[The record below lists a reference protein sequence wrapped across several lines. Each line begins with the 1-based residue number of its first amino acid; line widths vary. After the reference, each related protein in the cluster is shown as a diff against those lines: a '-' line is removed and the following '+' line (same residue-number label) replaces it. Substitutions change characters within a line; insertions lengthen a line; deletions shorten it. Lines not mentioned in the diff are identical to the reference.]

1 MLSRLFIKNFILI
14 DELSLEFDNGLNII
28 TGETGAG
35 KSIMISA
42 IDIALGAK
50 ASKELIKTGE
60 TKALIEL
67 TISNVS
73 DKLTSFYE
81 NYGIDNLG
89 DELVVTREITVSG
102 SRIKVNGSM
111 VNQEAVKF
119 LREIFVDI
127 HSQHEMYTFMKP
139 RCHIT
144 LLDNYAKSTL
154 QPYLDEY
161 GMVWQNYL
169 SLKNRL
175 ENIKNSNKLTES
187 QIDFLKFQ
195 IKEIEDAEI
204 KSEVEDEELS
214 QEINILENAEKL
226 KELSGSISWAISNDD
241 ESILEGL
248 SKIKKNLSAITAL
261 EPSLSETETELINV
275 MESVKNIASVL
286 RDYSQNLDND
296 TERLNILQE
305 RLFLLDK
312 LKRKYG
318 GTLTA
323 VLDTLF
329 ECRKELSSVE
339 TNEADEVQLEK
350 DLEQTVDKLK
360 KLALEITEKRKTYA
374 EVLSC
379 MISEKLAALELPKAK
394 FLIDIR
400 PTELNSS
407 GADDVE
413 FLISTNIS
421 EVPKPLVK
429 VASGGEISRV
439 MLALKVIFAQSDN
452 IDTVIFDE
460 IDTGISGK
468 AAQSVADEVKE
479 LAKYRQIIM
488 ITHQAIIASR
498 SDRHFYVAKSQDDS
512 TKVFVKVLSAE
523 EKINAVAELAGGVLS
538 DESIEFA
545 KTLIH

>member
-14 DELSLEFDNGLNII
+14 DELLLEFDKGLNII

-35 KSIMISA
+35 KSIIINA
-42 IDIALGAK
+42 IDIVFGAK

-60 TKALIEL
+60 TKAVIEL
-67 TISNVS
+67 TVANTSE
-73 DKLTSFYE
+73 KLSSFYE
-81 NYGIDNLG
+81 AYGIDNLG
-89 DELVVTREITVSG
+89 DEIIITKEITQSG
-102 SRIKVNGSM
+102 TRTKVNGSM
-111 VNQEAVKF
+111 VSQEAVRF
-119 LREIFVDI
+119 LREIFIDI

-139 RCHIT
+139 KCHIT

-154 QPYLDEY
+154 QPYLEEY
-161 GMVWQNYL
+161 KLVWQNYQN
-169 SLKNRL
+169 LKSKL
-175 ENIKNSNKLTES
+175 ENIKNSNQLTEA

-195 IKEIEDAEI
+195 INEIESAEI
-204 KSEVEDEELS
+204 KSDNEDEVLA
-214 QEINILENAEKL
+214 QEINILENAERL

-248 SKIKKNLSAITAL
+248 SKVKKNLSAITAL
-261 EPSLSETETELINV
+261 EPSLADTEVELINV
-275 MESVKNIASVL
+275 MDSVKNIASVL

-296 TERLNILQE
+296 TEKLNNLQE
-305 RLFLLDK
+305 RQFLLDK

-318 GTLTA
+318 GSLSS

-329 ECRKELSSVE
+329 ASQKELASVE
-339 TNEADEVQLEK
+339 TNEADEEQLK
-350 DLEQTVDKLK
+350 IDLEQVLSKLH
-360 KLALEITEKRKTYA
+360 KLAEKITELRKTYA

-379 MISEKLAALELPKAK
+379 MISEKLTSLELPKVK
-394 FLIDIR
+394 FLIDVR
-400 PTELNSS
+400 PSELNTI

-421 EVPKPLVK
+421 ELPKPLIK

-498 SDRHFYVAKSQDDS
+498 SDRHFYVSKLQDDL
-512 TKVFVKVLSAE
+512 TKISVKILSAE
-523 EKINAVAELAGGVLS
+523 DKIKAVAELAGGVLS
-538 DESIEFA
+538 DVSIEFA
-545 KTLIH
+545 KTLIK

>member
-14 DELSLEFDNGLNII
+14 DELLLEFDKGLNII

-35 KSIMISA
+35 KSIIINA
-42 IDIALGAK
+42 IDIVFGAK

-60 TKALIEL
+60 TKAVIEL
-67 TISNVS
+67 TVANTSE
-73 DKLTSFYE
+73 KLSSFYE
-81 NYGIDNLG
+81 AYGIDNLG
-89 DELVVTREITVSG
+89 DEIIITKEITQSG
-102 SRIKVNGSM
+102 TRTKINGSM
-111 VNQEAVKF
+111 VSQEAVRF
-119 LREIFVDI
+119 LREIFIDI

-139 RCHIT
+139 KCHIT

-154 QPYLDEY
+154 QPYLEEY
-161 GMVWQNYL
+161 KLVWQNYQN
-169 SLKNRL
+169 LKSKL
-175 ENIKNSNKLTES
+175 ENIKNSNQLTEA

-195 IKEIEDAEI
+195 INEIESAEI
-204 KSEVEDEELS
+204 KSDNEDEELA
-214 QEINILENAEKL
+214 QEINILENAERL

-248 SKIKKNLSAITAL
+248 SKVKKNLSAITAL
-261 EPSLSETETELINV
+261 EPSLADTEVELINV
-275 MESVKNIASVL
+275 MDSVKNIASVL

-296 TERLNILQE
+296 TERLNNLQE
-305 RLFLLDK
+305 RQFLLDK

-318 GTLTA
+318 GSLSS

-329 ECRKELSSVE
+329 ASQKELASVE
-339 TNEADEVQLEK
+339 TNEADEEQLK
-350 DLEQTVDKLK
+350 IDLEQVLSKLH
-360 KLALEITEKRKTYA
+360 KLAEKITELRKTYA

-379 MISEKLAALELPKAK
+379 MISEKLTSLELPKVK
-394 FLIDIR
+394 FLIDVR
-400 PTELNSS
+400 PSELNTI

-421 EVPKPLVK
+421 ELPKPLIK

-498 SDRHFYVAKSQDDS
+498 SDRHFYVSKLQDDL
-512 TKVFVKVLSAE
+512 TKISVKILSAE
-523 EKINAVAELAGGVLS
+523 DKIKAVAELAGGVLS
-538 DESIEFA
+538 DVSIEFA
-545 KTLIH
+545 KTLIK

>member
-1 MLSRLFIKNFILI
+1 MLTRLFIKNFILI
-14 DELSLEFDNGLNII
+14 DELVLEFDNGLNII

-35 KSIMISA
+35 KSIIINA

-60 TKALIEL
+60 TKAVIEL
-67 TISNVS
+67 TLGNAAN
-73 DKLTSFYE
+73 KLASFYDDF
-81 NYGIDNLG
+81 GVDNLG
-89 DELVVTREITVSG
+89 EEVIITREITQSG
-102 SRIKVNGSM
+102 SRIKINGSM

-139 RCHIT
+139 KCHIT
-144 LLDNYAKSTL
+144 LLDNYAKATL
-154 QPYLDEY
+154 QSYLDEY
-161 GMVWQNYL
+161 RLVWQNYL
-169 SLKNRL
+169 NLKSRL
-175 ENIKNSNKLTES
+175 ENIKNSNRLTES

-204 KSEVEDEELS
+204 KTETEDEELT
-214 QEINILENAEKL
+214 QEINVLENAEKL

-248 SKIKKNLSAITAL
+248 SQIRKNLSAIVAL
-261 EPSLSETETELINV
+261 EPSLGETETELINV
-275 MESVKNIASVL
+275 MDSVKNIASVL

-296 TERLNILQE
+296 TERLNLLQE

-318 GTLTA
+318 GSLKS
-323 VLDTLF
+323 VMETLF
-329 ECRKELSSVE
+329 ESQKELSSVE
-339 TNEADEVQLEK
+339 TNEADEIQLEK
-350 DLEQTVDKLK
+350 DLETVHEKLK
-360 KLALEITEKRKTYA
+360 KLAAEITEKRKTYA

-379 MISEKLAALELPKAK
+379 MISEKLAALELPKAR

-400 PTELNSS
+400 PAELNSS

-421 EVPKPLVK
+421 EAPKPLVK

-439 MLALKVIFAQSDN
+439 MLALKVIFAQSDD

-468 AAQSVADEVKE
+468 AAQSVAVEVKE
-479 LAKYRQIIM
+479 LAKYRQILM

-498 SDRHFYVAKSQDDS
+498 SDRHFYVAKSQEDS
-512 TKVFVKVLSAE
+512 TKVSVKVLSAE

-538 DESIEFA
+538 DVSIEFA

>member
-14 DELSLEFDNGLNII
+14 DELLLEFDKGLNII

-35 KSIMISA
+35 KSIIINA
-42 IDIALGAK
+42 IDIVFGAK

-60 TKALIEL
+60 TKAVIEL
-67 TISNVS
+67 TVANTSE
-73 DKLTSFYE
+73 KLSSFYE
-81 NYGIDNLG
+81 AYGIDNLG
-89 DELVVTREITVSG
+89 DEIIITKEITQSG
-102 SRIKVNGSM
+102 TRTKVNGSM
-111 VNQEAVKF
+111 VSQEAVRF
-119 LREIFVDI
+119 LREIFIDI

-139 RCHIT
+139 KCHIT

-154 QPYLDEY
+154 QPYLEEY
-161 GMVWQNYL
+161 KLVWQNYQN
-169 SLKNRL
+169 LKSKL
-175 ENIKNSNKLTES
+175 ENIKNSNQLTEA

-195 IKEIEDAEI
+195 INEIESAEI
-204 KSEVEDEELS
+204 KSDNEDEVLA
-214 QEINILENAEKL
+214 QEINILENAERL

-248 SKIKKNLSAITAL
+248 SKVKKNLSAITAL
-261 EPSLSETETELINV
+261 EPSLADTEVELINV
-275 MESVKNIASVL
+275 MDSVKNIASVL

-296 TERLNILQE
+296 TERLNNLQE
-305 RLFLLDK
+305 RQFLLDK

-318 GTLTA
+318 GSLSS

-329 ECRKELSSVE
+329 ASQKELASVE
-339 TNEADEVQLEK
+339 TNEADEEQLK
-350 DLEQTVDKLK
+350 IDLEQVLSKLH
-360 KLALEITEKRKTYA
+360 KLAEKITELRKTYA

-379 MISEKLAALELPKAK
+379 MISEKLTSLELPKVK
-394 FLIDIR
+394 FLIDVR
-400 PTELNSS
+400 PSELNTI

-421 EVPKPLVK
+421 ELPKPLIK

-498 SDRHFYVAKSQDDS
+498 SDRHFYVSKLQDDL
-512 TKVFVKVLSAE
+512 TKISVKILSAE
-523 EKINAVAELAGGVLS
+523 DKIKAVAELAGGVLS
-538 DESIEFA
+538 DVSIEFA
-545 KTLIH
+545 KTLIK